1 MLAKVQD
8 ESGWHHLDT
17 PDGERWMQTDMG
29 KEYLRSDTGK
39 AYLVDKERKR
49 REEEERLRLEAE
61 AEAERLRLEAEAE
74 AARLKAMA
82 KQLSLAEAYGMGW
95 FHRFK
100 YSKVKA
106 EAILEAKAEGR
117 NWVRTPTPKQRSIER
132 SPKRSLVAYMCRV

>member
-1 MLAKVQD
+1 MIPPEFSAWLAEQMKK
-8 ESGWHHLDT
+8 ESD
-17 PDGERWMQTDMG
+17 QQ
-29 KEYLRSDTGK
+29 K
-39 AYLVDKERKR
+39 AARKL
-49 REEEERLRLEAE
+49 REEAL

-117 NWVRTPTPKQRSIER
+117 NWVRTRTPKQRSIER
-132 SPKRSLVAYMCRV
+132 SPKRSLVAYICRA